1 MSCVCWKEAT
11 LPSLPYQQLLYPLA
25 NCTDALCHQYIVG
38 QHTIIIFVC
47 IVIIPNQI
55 YYSFCF
61 NSFLDDGDDED
72 KKKKKKKK
80 KGEKEEKDLKDKK
93 GPGKKTLAAMK
104 EALQK
109 LKEEEE
115 RLKIEEEERIKKL
128 EEAETQ
134 REEQV
139 S

>member
-1 MSCVCWKEAT
+1 
-11 LPSLPYQQLLYPLA
+11 
-25 NCTDALCHQYIVG
+25 
-38 QHTIIIFVC
+38 
-47 IVIIPNQI
+47 
-55 YYSFCF
+55 
-61 NSFLDDGDDED
+61 
-72 KKKKKKKK
+72 
-80 KGEKEEKDLKDKK
+80 
-93 GPGKKTLAAMK
+93 MK

-139 S
+139 SKTNFLQVQVH

>member
-1 MSCVCWKEAT
+1 M
-11 LPSLPYQQLLYPLA
+11 
-25 NCTDALCHQYIVG
+25 
-38 QHTIIIFVC
+38 
-47 IVIIPNQI
+47 
-55 YYSFCF
+55 
-61 NSFLDDGDDED
+61 
-72 KKKKKKKK
+72 
-80 KGEKEEKDLKDKK
+80 KDKK

-139 S
+139 SKTNFLQVQVH